1 MLMSSCPQDKW
12 GINSGESSTQT
23 ANGVPQCWLRRWAWI
38 PECDESERQTSNKH
52 TGIPVSFTVSIMLP
66 SDILNKVR
74 YEYPSSRP
82 RTGSS
87 PLHSS
92 STPAR
97 LTLPINQRTREFTHS
112 NEGSR
117 PLMQM
122 QTSVSAPQRGINQ
135 RNVRPMSQQIGSVN
149 AQRDVWLLLIY
160 LARNFAYNPPESAHT
175 PTTSLSNAQTPE
187 LIRPSQLNHGKYND
201 HVKSNMQPQMIQHQ
215 TPLSQHPAVHQ
226 SRLRSMGP
234 PPVPQARLGTPV
246 VDHGDGRP
254 IATSSRRF
262 VPCQQQPSTSPQRFF
277 SRPYQK
283 PPSSLLQTQEL
294 DRPR

>member
-1 MLMSSCPQDKW
+1 MLS
-12 GINSGESSTQT
+12 
-23 ANGVPQCWLRRWAWI
+23 
-38 PECDESERQTSNKH
+38 
-52 TGIPVSFTVSIMLP
+52 
-66 SDILNKVR
+66 SDILNKIR

-97 LTLPINQRTREFTHS
+97 LTLPINQRTRESTHS

-122 QTSVSAPQRGINQ
+122 QTSVSVPQRGINQ

-149 AQRDVWLLLIY
+149 AQRDVWLLLRY

-175 PTTSLSNAQTPE
+175 PTTSLSNAQTTPE
-187 LIRPSQLNHGKYND
+187 LIRASQLNHGKHND
-201 HVKSNMQPQMIQHQ
+201 HVRSNVQLQMIQHQ
-215 TPLSQHPAVHQ
+215 TPLSQHPAVQQ

-246 VDHGDGRP
+246 VDHGDTRP

-262 VPCQQQPSTSPQRFF
+262 VPHQQQPSTSPQRFF

-283 PPSSLLQTQEL
+283 PSLLQTQEL
-294 DRPR
+294 NRPR